1 MSWKKYLLAICKVLG
16 MFLNILTADDK
27 YYLLN
32 RDNFRQP
39 IQMQLSQ
46 KQKLF
51 SWFISAFFKS
61 ILKFE
66 RLQTEDDP
74 HR

>member
-1 MSWKKYLLAICKVLG
+1 
-16 MFLNILTADDK
+16 MFDNILAADHK

-32 RDNFRQP
+32 RGNFRQP
-39 IQMQLSQ
+39 MQMQLSQ

-51 SWFISAFFKS
+51 SKSVSAFFKS

-66 RLQTEDDP
+66 YLQTEVDP
-74 HR
+74 DS

>member
-1 MSWKKYLLAICKVLG
+1 

-66 RLQTEDDP
+66 HLQTEDDP